1 MKSHVVC
8 MPVEQCTLCFAV
20 ICMKSF
26 NTKERNFISS
36 RKCLKWNCSIYYKY
50 LLRQNL
56 YYVIQICAV
65 QIYSIQNISL
75 VEINNLLQM
84 YFEEIYCHGSL
95 LVVFFSDS
103 KSNVIGRILQELALM
118 FCCEGNKLLSLK
130 LWTFSIQLL
139 PFVSLFFLNF
149 KGFSFVFVARI
160 QYYFWWNKNIKKNSW
175 GYHWLCKLI
184 VSWICC
190 FSAK

>member
-1 MKSHVVC
+1 MSLLHFVLEGNSLMKSHVVC

-56 YYVIQICAV
+56 YYVIQICEV

-84 YFEEIYCHGSL
+84 YFEEIYCHESL
-95 LVVFFSDS
+95 LVVFFFWFEIKCDW
-103 KSNVIGRILQELALM
+103 SNIARTCTHV
-118 FCCEGNKLLSLK
+118 LL
-130 LWTFSIQLL
+130 W
-139 PFVSLFFLNF
+139 
-149 KGFSFVFVARI
+149 R
-160 QYYFWWNKNIKKNSW
+160 
-175 GYHWLCKLI
+175 
-184 VSWICC
+184 
-190 FSAK
+190 